1 MKTLTKLSSVA
12 LLGLGLISSANAVE
26 INVNPY
32 GKLGGI
38 ASLDFTNSKQSY
50 GGVLA
55 NAGADFSLTNG
66 LRWGLGAIGAWTPWE
81 QTNNISSP
89 YASAGD
95 ASEAY
100 IGYKNKLIEFYAGR
114 FKNGFTN
121 FDWLQGNVQG
131 ASIRFTT
138 YESKMIYWLTYA
150 NSYLYNGKQ
159 HNYIQGDRIAADL
172 TSLTSYNTTGGKK
185 NSMVGGEIIAGGVD
199 FAYNNFWLK
208 PYVLFNT
215 NAAGTKSILLQGGLK
230 AGISFDISKFKST
243 TIFQAMYQYWDL
255 PTLAANDSAS
265 SILLWADQT
274 FRYQNFLMFGAGIVG
289 IPGNEKSTIYAL
301 SDSSK
306 FYGRMFAS
314 GMSGPLS
321 GFAPYFAGTSL
332 YGYVFGGLDMKW
344 VRVDGMVSFGT
355 YNEYSIMSN
364 FPVWQQKNMKLSLG
378 VGYAYIKG
386 DFGGGTDNV
395 SGNSLKAF
403 AKFSY

>member
-1 MKTLTKLSSVA
+1 M
-12 LLGLGLISSANAVE
+12 
-26 INVNPY
+26 
-32 GKLGGI
+32 
-38 ASLDFTNSKQSY
+38 
-50 GGVLA
+50 LA

-66 LRWGLGAIGAWTPWE
+66 FRWGLGAIGAWTPWE
-81 QTNNISSP
+81 QTENASNP

-100 IGYKNKLIEFYAGR
+100 IGYKNKLIQFYAGR

-131 ASIRFTT
+131 VSIRFTT
-138 YESKMIYWLTYA
+138 YEDKMVYWLTYA

-172 TSLTSYNTTGGKK
+172 TSLISYNTGANK
-185 NSMVGGEIIAGGVD
+185 NPMVGGEIIAGGVD
-199 FAYNNFWLK
+199 FTYKGFLLK

-215 NAAGTKSILLQGGLK
+215 DAAKSGSILLQGGLK

-243 TIFQAMYQYWDL
+243 TILQAMYQYWDITG
-255 PTLAANDSAS
+255 PNNSAS

-274 FRYQNFLMFGAGIVG
+274 FQYQDFLMFGAGVVG
-289 IPGNEKSTIYAL
+289 IPGNENSMIYAL

-314 GMSGPLS
+314 GATA

-344 VRVDGMVSFGT
+344 ARVDGMVSFGT

-364 FPVWQQKNMKLSLG
+364 FPVWQQKGMKLSLG

-386 DFGGGTDNV
+386 DFGGRTDAA
-395 SGNSLKAF
+395 SGNSLKVF